1 MFVKWV
7 NGWSFKVTVGA
18 FCCDADTMQ
27 SDAKQRCPRPDMIHR
42 QYANSHPAAPPRP
55 SHPTIPHATLRI
67 NWSDHCCSIFND
79 TARVLFTQLF
89 CCRSAFL
96 VWLHS
101 WLLTVLLAELCSHG
115 WVGSMVSAL
124 AATGENQP
132 GVFLYS
138 YFYKGVNR
146 FWSPVGSLYTCTGY
160 HASHT

>member
-18 FCCDADTMQ
+18 FCCDAGTMQ

-42 QYANSHPAAPPRP
+42 QYANSHPAALPRP
-55 SHPTIPHATLRI
+55 SHPTIPHATPADQLVWPLLFYFQR
-67 NWSDHCCSIFND
+67 HCSS
-79 TARVLFTQLF
+79 AFTQLF

-138 YFYKGVNR
+138 YFYKGVKR